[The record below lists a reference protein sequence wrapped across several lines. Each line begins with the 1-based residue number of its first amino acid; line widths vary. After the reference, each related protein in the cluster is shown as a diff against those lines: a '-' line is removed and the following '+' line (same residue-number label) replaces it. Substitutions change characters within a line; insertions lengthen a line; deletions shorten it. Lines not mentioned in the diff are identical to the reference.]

1 MPETNFAPWTNVCVL
16 VSSNNMLAHGRQKVA
31 AAGFSARSV
40 RLVKGDAQ
48 DLSRTLATDTLF
60 DAATMA
66 FAIRNVPDRLKALKS
81 IRSHLKPGARFAIL
95 GSLRVVT
102 NPVPARSRLCR
113 RLSAHLASDFSLPLV
128 VSSLKAAASPDQH
141 VPSAC
146 FGHPSKAFYSIK

>member
-1 MPETNFAPWTNVCVL
+1 MPETTFALWANACVL

-31 AAGFSARSV
+31 AAGFSAESV

-48 DLSRTLATDTLF
+48 DLSRTLATDALF

-95 GSLRVVT
+95 GS
-102 NPVPARSRLCR
+102 
-113 RLSAHLASDFSLPLV
+113 
-128 VSSLKAAASPDQH
+128 
-141 VPSAC
+141 
-146 FGHPSKAFYSIK
+146 